1 MSDQPDK
8 LFREKLYGYE
18 RPVPARAWSQVSANL
33 KGARSAVWWRS
44 VAAITLFCVA
54 GLAIYPLS
62 RRSQSE
68 IAQPVTKPA
77 DETASPLVMQRP
89 ENKQDPRKE
98 AHKPAVTPPALSEA
112 QPVKKT
118 TPVGQTSPAMPPSK
132 KADNIVDDLP
142 MSDSPAPEPVAHID
156 QIPHTPTEQIHDQVD
171 ASTRKHVTIV
181 FTAAEVNEKYLSK
194 THQADATSGD
204 QETSRLKNMLEKAY
218 DLTHNQD
225 PIGDL
230 RQKKNEILAMNFRK
244 PRPNTE
250 ND

>member
-1 MSDQPDK
+1 MSDQRDK

-33 KGARSAVWWRS
+33 KGTRSAVWWRS
-44 VAAITLFCVA
+44 VAAITLFCIA
-54 GLAIYPLS
+54 GGAIYPLI
-62 RRSQSE
+62 RRSQSQ
-68 IAQPVTKPA
+68 IAQPVTKLST
-77 DETASPLVMQRP
+77 ETASPLVMERP
-89 ENKQDPRKE
+89 ENKQDPEKE
-98 AHKPAVTPPALSEA
+98 AHKASVTPPALSEA
-112 QPVKKT
+112 QLEKKT
-118 TPVGQTSPAMPPSK
+118 TPVRQTSPALPRSK
-132 KADNIVDDLP
+132 KVDNVVDDLP
-142 MSDSPAPEPVAHID
+142 MLDTPAPEPVAQIH
-156 QIPHTPTEQIHDQVD
+156 QIPHSSTKQSPDQTD
-171 ASTRKHVTIV
+171 ASRRNHVTIV

-194 THQADATSGD
+194 TQQPDATSGD